1 MWIGVHPLAQA
12 MLGHPTVQA
21 FTERSGV
28 VHFIYTYLLDAANP
42 ELVDV
47 LSTLRSRVASC

>member
-12 MLGHPTVQA
+12 MLGRPTVQA

-28 VHFIYTYLLDAANP
+28 VHFIYTYLLDASQPGVGRCAFD
-42 ELVDV
+42 LA
-47 LSTLRSRVASC
+47 LAGC